1 MFRREAV
8 PLPLRNTPGRDDGDN
23 RRHHRPDHRI
33 PLTLET
39 DVITTTLNAIRAHDP
54 CESGWKKIL
63 KHLGK
68 SKADDAPL
76 PLLTILESNGIDDAL
91 WCTRAV
97 DGYDALW
104 RHFAVDCAER
114 VLHLTADYWGKSVL
128 IVARRHALGDATDD
142 ELAAAARAAERAAA
156 ERAAALAAAGAKS
169 VAWDAERKWQAAR
182 FREMLIAEK
191 WTPVDKEHGK

>member
-1 MFRREAV
+1 M
-8 PLPLRNTPGRDDGDN
+8 
-23 RRHHRPDHRI
+23 
-33 PLTLET
+33 
-39 DVITTTLNAIRAHDP
+39 ITTTLNAIRAHEP

-68 SKADDAPL
+68 SKADSDPL

-114 VLHLTADYWGKSVL
+114 VLHLVTDDRSKNAL
-128 IVARRHALGDATDD
+128 AVARRHALGEATDD
-142 ELAAAARAAERAAA
+142 ELSAAWAAAWAAARA
-156 ERAAALAAAGAKS
+156 
-169 VAWDAERKWQAAR
+169 AERKWQAAR
-182 FREMLIAEK
+182 FRKLLIDEK
-191 WTPVDKEHGK
+191 WTPVKQEQGK

>member
-1 MFRREAV
+1 M
-8 PLPLRNTPGRDDGDN
+8 
-23 RRHHRPDHRI
+23 
-33 PLTLET
+33 
-39 DVITTTLNAIRAHDP
+39 ITTTLNAIRAHEP

-68 SKADDAPL
+68 SKADSDPL

-114 VLHLTADYWGKSVL
+114 VLYLVTDDRSKNAL
-128 IVARRHALGDATDD
+128 AVARRHALGEATDD